1 MIKVE
6 SIETWGFEHAI
17 RGMRNPLNSW
27 IKSDSYPAIDCGKC
41 GRIEREGICNPR
53 EHDCSPYYCYDI
65 GENDLSLMQKLFAA
79 GHPHRKYLRQ
89 IFVAMDI
96 TAPLY
101 WWKEFDTYKVGT
113 TANSC
118 STMHKIAAKEFAIE
132 DFSDEHLETGWLACL
147 EDTIIP
153 LLNRARTKFIETK
166 DKRYW
171 WQMIQLLPSSYNQR
185 RTVTMTY
192 ENVMNMLDYRE
203 GHKLD
208 EWREFCEILRELPYV
223 AKLRDPKGGNPND

>member
-6 SIETWGFEHAI
+6 NIDTWGFEHAI

-27 IKSDSYPAIDCGKC
+27 SRSDSSFEDYVPDYAMDTARTYPCVK
-41 GRIEREGICNPR
+41 
-53 EHDCSPYYCYDI
+53 I
-65 GENDLSLMQKLFAA
+65 GENDLKLMRQLYV
-79 GHPHRKYLRQ
+79 GGQPHRKYLRQ
-89 IFVAMDI
+89 IFVVMDI

-118 STMHKIAAKEFAIE
+118 STMHKIAAKEFFIE

-147 EDTIIP
+147 DDTIIP
-153 LLNRARTKFIETK
+153 LLNRARTKFIKTK
-166 DKRYW
+166 HKRYW

-185 RTVTMTY
+185 RTVSMTY

-208 EWREFCEILRELPYV
+208 EWREFCKILKQLPYV
-223 AKLRDPKGGNPND
+223 EVIRDGKKERT

>member
-6 SIETWGFEHAI
+6 NIDTWGFEHAI

-27 IKSDSYPAIDCGKC
+27 SRSDSSFEDYVPDYAMDTARTYPCVK
-41 GRIEREGICNPR
+41 
-53 EHDCSPYYCYDI
+53 I
-65 GENDLSLMQKLFAA
+65 GENDLKLMRQLYV
-79 GHPHRKYLRQ
+79 GGQPHRKYLRQ
-89 IFVAMDI
+89 IFAVMDI

-118 STMHKIAAKEFAIE
+118 STMHKIAAKEFTLS
-132 DFSDEHLETGWLACL
+132 DFSVEHLSEDVIDKPFKDIIDCL
-147 EDTIIP
+147 NFFRE
-153 LLNRARTKFIETK
+153 LYNQNK
-166 DKRYW
+166 DKSDW

-185 RTVTMTY
+185 RTVSMTY

-208 EWREFCEILRELPYV
+208 EWREFCKILKQLPYV
-223 AKLRDPKGGNPND
+223 EVIRDGR

>member
-6 SIETWGFEHAI
+6 NIETWGFEHAI

-27 IKSDSYPAIDCGKC
+27 SRSDSSFEYEAYSGEFVPDLK
-41 GRIEREGICNPR
+41 
-53 EHDCSPYYCYDI
+53 I
-65 GENDLSLMQKLFAA
+65 GENDLKLMRQLYV
-79 GHPHRKYLRQ
+79 GGQPHRKYLRQ
-89 IFVAMDI
+89 IFAVMDI

-118 STMHKIAAKEFAIE
+118 STMHKIAAKEFTVE
-132 DFSDEHLETGWLACL
+132 DFSVEHLLA
-147 EDTIIP
+147 ENTVYFGKTIER
-153 LLNRARTKFIETK
+153 LNNARNKFLETK

-171 WQMIQLLPSSYNQR
+171 WQMIQLLPSGYNQR
-185 RTVTMTY
+185 RTVNMTY

-208 EWREFCEILRELPYV
+208 EWREFCKILKQLPYV
-223 AKLRDPKGGNPND
+223 EVIRDGKKERT

>member
-6 SIETWGFEHAI
+6 NIDTWGFEHAI

-27 IKSDSYPAIDCGKC
+27 ARSDSSFEDYVPDYAMDTARTYPCVK
-41 GRIEREGICNPR
+41 
-53 EHDCSPYYCYDI
+53 I
-65 GENDLSLMQKLFAA
+65 GANDLKLMRQLYT
-79 GHPHRKYLRQ
+79 GGQPHRKYLRQ
-89 IFVAMDI
+89 IFAVMDI

-118 STMHKIAAKEFAIE
+118 STMHKIAAKEFTLS
-132 DFSDEHLETGWLACL
+132 DFSIEHLSEDVIDKPFKDIIDCL
-147 EDTIIP
+147 NFFRG
-153 LLNRARTKFIETK
+153 LYNQNK
-166 DKRYW
+166 DKSDW

-185 RTVTMTY
+185 RTVSMTY

-208 EWREFCEILRELPYV
+208 EWREFCKILKQLPYV
-223 AKLRDPKGGNPND
+223 NEIRDNRI

>member
-6 SIETWGFEHAI
+6 NIDTWGFEHAI

-27 IKSDSYPAIDCGKC
+27 SRSDSSFEDYVPDYAMDTARTYPCVK
-41 GRIEREGICNPR
+41 
-53 EHDCSPYYCYDI
+53 I
-65 GENDLSLMQKLFAA
+65 GENDLKLMRQLYV
-79 GHPHRKYLRQ
+79 GGQPHRKYLRQ
-89 IFVAMDI
+89 IFAVMDI

-118 STMHKIAAKEFAIE
+118 STMHKIAAKEFTLS
-132 DFSDEHLETGWLACL
+132 DFSVEHLSEDVIDKPFKDIIDCL
-147 EDTIIP
+147 NFFRE
-153 LLNRARTKFIETK
+153 LYNQNK
-166 DKRYW
+166 DKSDW

-185 RTVTMTY
+185 RTVTMNY

-208 EWREFCEILRELPYV
+208 EWREFCKILKQLPYV
-223 AKLRDPKGGNPND
+223 EVIRDDR

>member
-1 MIKVE
+1 
-6 SIETWGFEHAI
+6 
-17 RGMRNPLNSW
+17 
-27 IKSDSYPAIDCGKC
+27 
-41 GRIEREGICNPR
+41 
-53 EHDCSPYYCYDI
+53 
-65 GENDLSLMQKLFAA
+65 
-79 GHPHRKYLRQ
+79 
-89 IFVAMDI
+89 MDI

-118 STMHKIAAKEFAIE
+118 STMHKIAAKEFE
-132 DFSDEHLETGWLACL
+132 LSDFSTEHLVGLSIAALQGVLDVMNL
-147 EDTIIP
+147 ERKHFLVTHD
-153 LLNRARTKFIETK
+153 K
-166 DKRYW
+166 DCW

-208 EWREFCEILRELPYV
+208 EWREFCEILRALPHV
-223 AKLRDPKGGNPND
+223 EVIRNGK

>member
-6 SIETWGFEHAI
+6 NIDTWGFEHAI

-27 IKSDSYPAIDCGKC
+27 SRSDSSFEDYVPDYAMDTARTYPCVK
-41 GRIEREGICNPR
+41 
-53 EHDCSPYYCYDI
+53 I
-65 GENDLSLMQKLFAA
+65 GENDLKLMRQLYV
-79 GHPHRKYLRQ
+79 GGQPHRKYLRQ
-89 IFVAMDI
+89 IFAVMDI

-118 STMHKIAAKEFAIE
+118 STMHKIAAKEFTLS
-132 DFSDEHLETGWLACL
+132 DFSVEHLSEDVIDKPFKDIIDCL
-147 EDTIIP
+147 NFFRE
-153 LLNRARTKFIETK
+153 LYNQNK
-166 DKRYW
+166 DKSDW

-185 RTVTMTY
+185 RTVSMTY

-208 EWREFCEILRELPYV
+208 EWREFCKILKQLPYV
-223 AKLRDPKGGNPND
+223 EEIRDGR